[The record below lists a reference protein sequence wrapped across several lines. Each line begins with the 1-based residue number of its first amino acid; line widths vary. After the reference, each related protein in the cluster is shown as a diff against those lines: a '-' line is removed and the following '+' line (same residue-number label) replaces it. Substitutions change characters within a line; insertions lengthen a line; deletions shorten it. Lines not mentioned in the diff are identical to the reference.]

1 MHSTVLRSR
10 PADADAD
17 VAVLRWQ
24 GATAANDAE
33 TKERITVSV
42 CRRHLEGLRKAG
54 ERGQD
59 YKGWRYKLGWW

>member
-1 MHSTVLRSR
+1 MPLPRCLWCTNPPLE
-10 PADADAD
+10 D

-24 GATAANDAE
+24 GAAAASDAE
-33 TKERITVSV
+33 NKERLTVAV

-54 ERGQD
+54 DRGQD